1 MPDLEQRPLIVW
13 VKNNAAVLSFL
24 KASDKVFCSFV
35 VSRGSLR
42 GEFMDYGTF

>member
-24 KASDKVFCSFV
+24 KAGDKVFCSSV